1 MWLACFLGSLCVLG
15 LLHGA
20 YGLAVMLRVLD
31 PLLYA
36 PMAGPREAW
45 SIVLLNSVNLAV
57 ACSTFYSFCGNA
69 ADGGDLG
76 AGQGGDWKAAVCHR
90 WLQPVS
96 VGGHS
101 AFTRWVI
108 YYSASSSAPGDA
120 PTPPAAAVNAS
131 SASAA
136 YLSSAQARP
145 GRVCLL
151 PSSSSS
157 SGVMLLCCASLCA
170 ALTPHAAL
178 PPMPSPR
185 PAPGS
190 RASTPCCCSRRR
202 RRLPTWWLPRS
213 RCGSRCC

>member
-36 PMAGPREAW
+36 PMAGPREVW

-69 ADGGDLG
+69 DDSGGALG
-76 AGQGGDWKAAVCHR
+76 GASLGEGDWKGAVCHR

-96 VGGHS
+96 VRGHS

-108 YYSASSSAPGDA
+108 YYSASSSSAGD
-120 PTPPAAAVNAS
+120 TQMPAAAVTAS
-131 SASAA
+131 TVSAA
-136 YLSSAQARP
+136 YLSSAQARL
-145 GRVCLL
+145 GSACLL
-151 PSSSSS
+151 
-157 SGVMLLCCASLCA
+157 A
-170 ALTPHAAL
+170 AAAVAVIIVGRFSAVLRMRHAAAA
-178 PPMPSPR
+178 PR
-185 PAPGS
+185 CV
-190 RASTPCCCSRRR
+190 PC
-202 RRLPTWWLPRS
+202 
-213 RCGSRCC
+213 